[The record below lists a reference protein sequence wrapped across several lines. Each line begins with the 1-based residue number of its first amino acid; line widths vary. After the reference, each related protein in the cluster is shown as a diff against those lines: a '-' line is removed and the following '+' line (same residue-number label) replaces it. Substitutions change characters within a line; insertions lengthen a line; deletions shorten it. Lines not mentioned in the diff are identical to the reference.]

1 MLQAALKTAGG
12 GREGG
17 AGADAAR
24 IGGIRSRG
32 IEGAG
37 TTAVPPR
44 LGLEQPR
51 FFNAGHLLLPAAP
64 AAADAAAD
72 LPVILVVVILVVV
85 VVVIIVVAIVFFVF
99 LRSQSSLGGRTAP
112 ACLSPVFLT
121 DSQRL
126 RYFASQTEKQPT
138 REVESDVSNPSPH
151 SAREITVAFSRRGS
165 GPSTS
170 TRLQERERRGAE
182 R

>member
-17 AGADAAR
+17 AGADAAL

-85 VVVIIVVAIVFFVF
+85 VVVILVVVVVVIIVVAIVFFVF

-138 REVESDVSNPSPH
+138 REVKSEVSNPSPH
-151 SAREITVAFSRRGS
+151 SAREITVASSR
-165 GPSTS
+165 
-170 TRLQERERRGAE
+170 
-182 R
+182 